1 MSENDYYYDTS
12 EDDRYDNSYD
22 QTSGQPQLRR
32 IEGFLEDDIRAFVG
46 QNSDKYTERFYCIA
60 RGQKPYNWC
69 SALFAPSW
77 MAYRKMW
84 KPAIVLA
91 VIVDLINSIFSLIPV
106 LSGFLGSLVLLVFYF
121 AVLGR
126 EGNALYWNFV
136 KEELTKE
143 GLANT
148 PQPDYEKREQLRK
161 KGGIS
166 LLFLVLF
173 WIFNAAVNS
182 LLGVLF

>member
-1 MSENDYYYDTS
+1 MNDSNYYYDTS
-12 EDDRYDNSYD
+12 SDNSYD
-22 QTSGQPQLRR
+22 SFSDGSYEQYEPRR
-32 IEGFLEDDIRAFVG
+32 IEGFLEDDIRAFTG
-46 QNSDKYTERFYCIA
+46 QNADKYMERFYCIS

-84 KPAIVLA
+84 KPAIILA
-91 VIVDLINSIFSLIPV
+91 VAADLLNCLFSLFPWGIHG
-106 LSGFLGSLVLLVFYF
+106 LFSLAMLLFYF
-121 AVLGR
+121 LVLGR

-143 GLANT
+143 GLADI
-148 PQPDYEKREQLRK
+148 PQPDYEKREQLGR
-161 KGGIS
+161 KGGTS

-173 WIFNAAVNS
+173 WIFNGAFNS
-182 LLGVLF
+182 LLGIIF